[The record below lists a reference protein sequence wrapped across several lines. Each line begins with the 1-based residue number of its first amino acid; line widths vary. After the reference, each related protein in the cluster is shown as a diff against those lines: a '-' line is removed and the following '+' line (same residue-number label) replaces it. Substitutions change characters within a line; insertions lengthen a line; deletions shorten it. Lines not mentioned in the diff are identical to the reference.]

1 MVVLKESDLIDCST
15 EIYNQ
20 AEIVNKMV
28 KEIVQKYCGD
38 LDNYIH
44 CIQERFRGDSS
55 NISDEELDS
64 IIFNIPLK
72 LYYINSGAEEVG
84 LREDIC
90 KAIKAEKYR
99 DVIVSVTGTAEVK
112 RAHAE
117 SNVYKEHMINII
129 YSRAYKEIKS
139 RVDMAFEVMQSA
151 KKIINRRIGEL
162 ELSQRNSGGTINVNT
177 SRRYE
182 RN

>member
-1 MVVLKESDLIDCST
+1 MV
-15 EIYNQ
+15 
-20 AEIVNKMV
+20 
-28 KEIVQKYCGD
+28 
-38 LDNYIH
+38 
-44 CIQERFRGDSS
+44 
-55 NISDEELDS
+55 
-64 IIFNIPLK
+64 
-72 LYYINSGAEEVG
+72 
-84 LREDIC
+84 
-90 KAIKAEKYR
+90 
-99 DVIVSVTGTAEVK
+99 
-112 RAHAE
+112 
-117 SNVYKEHMINII
+117 NII